1 VREELGSL
9 ATPLRAEL
17 AAASDLL
24 ADIVRRDWPF
34 LARVAAVDLRDQAVR
49 FRSALLLLLSAS
61 CAGSM
66 KPRPRARRCRG
77 TRLSGDI
84 GASERCDAKRGSSLA
99 TSGLMRVG
107 C

>member
-34 LARVAAVDLRDQAVR
+34 LARVAAIAAVVELGYLAILAHLSVATPREGPRSRLR
-49 FRSALLLLLSAS
+49 AS
-61 CAGSM
+61 
-66 KPRPRARRCRG
+66 
-77 TRLSGDI
+77 
-84 GASERCDAKRGSSLA
+84 
-99 TSGLMRVG
+99 
-107 C
+107 

>member
-1 VREELGSL
+1 MCEELGSL

-49 FRSALLLLLSAS
+49 FRPALLLLLSAS

-66 KPRPRARRCRG
+66 KPRAPALAAVVELGYLAILAHLSVATPREGPRS
-77 TRLSGDI
+77 RLR
-84 GASERCDAKRGSSLA
+84 AS
-99 TSGLMRVG
+99 
-107 C
+107 